1 MPMALPP
8 AADVEAVIVTA
19 PRLAALPSEA
29 AFSVI
34 NIDART
40 LGATGR
46 LDQALKTVPG
56 VSLFRRTGSDGANP
70 TIQGLSLRAIA
81 PSGAGRAL
89 VTLDGVPQNDPF
101 GGWVIW
107 TAMPPEGLS
116 GVSLVRG
123 AGAGPYGAGALTGV
137 AALSE
142 LPVGNDTQLLDL
154 SVADDGSSRG
164 GLALTT
170 GRLVVTGSAE
180 RREGYVPVRKGRGP
194 ADNPTNLEA
203 RSLSARLQG
212 ERDGVRMAMRL
223 SAYDEARDAG
233 LAGAASHASGT
244 SASVSLARPQ
254 ATGLGWRA
262 QAWVRSS
269 DLENTSVAVGPGR
282 LTTTPANDQ
291 YATPALGYGL
301 NGALQGRSGNLSW
314 ELGGDVRIADGE
326 VRERFRVVSG
336 AFTRNRVAGGRTAI
350 GGVYGEGAWSSDN
363 WVLGAGLRVD
373 AWQQSDAHRQERD
386 IATGATL
393 LNLSPTDTSGTT
405 PTARL
410 ALRRDLG
417 ENLFVRGA
425 AYGGFRPPS
434 LNELHRPFRV
444 GNDVTEA
451 NSALRPETLKGVE
464 VGLGGE
470 AWSATLFA
478 TRLEDP
484 ITNVTLGPGPATFP
498 VAGFIPA
505 GGVLRQRQNAGQIE
519 AWGLEADWAQ
529 DLGPVDLKAG
539 LTYSH
544 ARVDG
549 GTSVP
554 QLTGKR
560 PAQVPNLTL
569 TSQATWQASEAFSL
583 TAGLR
588 YEGSRFE
595 DDLNSRKLSPA
606 LSLDGRMD
614 WNLGAGRSLYL
625 AAENLT
631 DAAIEV
637 GETGD
642 GIESFAAP
650 RRVMLG
656 LTLGR

>member
-1 MPMALPP
+1 
-8 AADVEAVIVTA
+8 
-19 PRLAALPSEA
+19 
-29 AFSVI
+29 
-34 NIDART
+34 
-40 LGATGR
+40 
-46 LDQALKTVPG
+46 
-56 VSLFRRTGSDGANP
+56 
-70 TIQGLSLRAIA
+70 
-81 PSGAGRAL
+81 

-107 TAMPPEGLS
+107 TALPPEGLS

-142 LPVGNDTQLLDL
+142 LAVGSSSQRLDL
-154 SVADDGSSRG
+154 GLTDDGSARG
-164 GLALTT
+164 ALALTT
-170 GRLVVTGSAE
+170 DHLVVTAGAE

-194 ADNPTNLEA
+194 ADNATNLEA

-212 ERDGVRMAMRL
+212 EAEGVRMALRV

-233 LAGAASHASGT
+233 LVGAASHASGT
-244 SASVSLARPQ
+244 SASVSLAQPS
-254 ATGLGWRA
+254 ADGLGWRA

-269 DLENTSVAVGPGR
+269 DLENTSVAVGAGR

-301 NGALQGRSGNLSW
+301 NGALQGRSGDLAW
-314 ELGGDVRIADGE
+314 ELGGDVRLADGE
-326 VRERFRVVSG
+326 VRERFRVISG

-350 GGVYGEGAWSSDN
+350 GGVYAEGAWTSED

-373 AWQQSDAHRQERD
+373 AWQQTDAHRQERD
-386 IATGATL
+386 LATGASL
-393 LNLSPTDTSGTT
+393 LSLSPSDTSGTT

-410 ALRRDLG
+410 ALRRQVTDG
-417 ENLFVRGA
+417 LFVRGA

-451 NSALRPETLKGVE
+451 NSALRPETLKGLE

-470 AWSATLFA
+470 GWSATLFA

-484 ITNVTLGPGPATFP
+484 ITNVTLGSGPASFP

-519 AWGLEADWAQ
+519 AWGLEADWART
-529 DLGPVDLKAG
+529 LGAVDLKAG

-549 GTSVP
+549 GMSAP

-560 PAQVPNLTL
+560 PAQVPSLTL
-569 TSQATWQASEAFSL
+569 TSQVTWQASEDLGLSG
-583 TAGLR
+583 GLR
-588 YEGSRFE
+588 YESARFE
-595 DDLNSRKLSPA
+595 DDLNSRKLSAA
-606 LSLDGRMD
+606 LSLDGRVD
-614 WNLGAGRSLYL
+614 WDIGAGRKLYL
-625 AAENLT
+625 AVENLS

-650 RRVMLG
+650 RRVTLG
-656 LTLGR
+656 LTLRR